1 MIQNIITTRSA
12 QEIWEAA
19 LGELQIQISKPNYR
33 TWLEKTIGLSYQDSQ
48 FVIGV
53 PNTFVAEYLDK
64 NQRSLIEKTLVG
76 LTKQDV
82 ETVFR
87 VNGHHHE
94 SNGNGF
100 HEETPPSVPQSA
112 CSGLNLRYTFDS
124 FIVGKNNQL
133 AYNASL
139 NVAQNPGFNY
149 NPLFIYGSAGLG
161 KTHLLHAIGHTAL
174 ASNLNV
180 LYVSAEHFTNE
191 FVNAL
196 RERKASEFQ
205 NKYRSAGMLLIDDIQ
220 FILGKEQTEE
230 CLFHTFNELHNANRQ
245 IAITSDRPPKALSLL
260 QERLRSRFEGGL
272 VADIQPPDFEARLAI
287 LRAKVNQ
294 KGENISQDVLEFIA
308 SQAVQNIRQL
318 EGALNRV
325 IAFAKLL
332 QSPPKLE
339 LAAHAL
345 EDISGKEHK
354 VMPPTPSLI
363 VEAVAKSFQLSPSDL
378 KSKKRD
384 KEITLARHVAMYLI
398 RQETN
403 CSLSQ
408 IGQELGGRDHATVS
422 HACEK
427 VAGSIESSPSLR
439 RTIQDIQQAI
449 HHQSAKKDFTG
460 PSAQ

>member
-1 MIQNIITTRSA
+1 MTTRSA

-19 LGELQIQISKPNYR
+19 LGELQIQVSKPNYR
-33 TWLEKTIGLSYQDSQ
+33 TWLEKTIGLIYEDNQ

-64 NQRSLIEKTLVG
+64 NQRSLIEKTLVS
-76 LTKQDV
+76 LTRQNL

-94 SNGNGF
+94 SNG
-100 HEETPPSVPQSA
+100 HSLPEETPSPTPQLVSP
-112 CSGLNLRYTFDS
+112 GLNLRYTFDS
-124 FIVGKNNQL
+124 FIVGKNNRL
-133 AYNASL
+133 AYNAAL

-149 NPLFIYGSAGLG
+149 NPLFIYGGAGLG
-161 KTHLLHAIGHTAL
+161 KTHLLHAIGHAAL

-191 FVNAL
+191 FVNAI
-196 RERKASEFQ
+196 RERKAAEFQ
-205 NKYRSAGMLLIDDIQ
+205 NKYRNAGMLLIDDIH

-230 CLFHTFNELHNANRQ
+230 CLFHTFDELHNANRQ
-245 IAITSDRPPKALSLL
+245 IAITSDRPPKSLSFL

-287 LRAKVNQ
+287 LHAKVNQ
-294 KGENISQDVLEFIA
+294 KGEKISQDVLEFIA
-308 SQAVQNIRQL
+308 SQAEQNIRQL

-325 IAFAKLL
+325 IAFARLL

-339 LAAHAL
+339 LAVRAL

-354 VMPPTPSLI
+354 VMPPIPSLI
-363 VEAVAKSFQLSPSDL
+363 IEAVAKSFQLSPSDL
-378 KSKKRD
+378 KGKKRD
-384 KEITLARHVAMYLI
+384 KEATLARHIAMYLI

-403 CSLSQ
+403 CSLAQ
-408 IGQELGGRDHATVS
+408 IGQEFGSRDHATVS

-427 VAGSIESSPSLR
+427 VAASIESSPSLR
-439 RTIQDIQQAI
+439 RTIQALQQTI
-449 HHQSAKKDFTG
+449 HHQSTRGDFTG
-460 PSAQ
+460 PSSQ